1 MKTAE
6 EMQEQIIIKKENTAK
21 FYKEAARQFI
31 EIHTSKLE
39 SQLLDGKTAAIEIGK
54 ETCKDIAKIES
65 LFYQTLADEIILL
78 LKDLGYKPYVEHH
91 NTLMLYF
98 TVPHMKEKIVEVL
111 EKKTKEEV
119 VNHDR
124 PPKSSLW
131 KYNG

>member
-6 EMQEQIIIKKENTAK
+6 EMQEQILIKKENTAK
-21 FYKEAARQFI
+21 LYKEAARQFI

-65 LFYQTLADEIILL
+65 LFYQTLANEIILL

-98 TVPHMKEKIVEVL
+98 TVPHIKEK
-111 EKKTKEEV
+111 
-119 VNHDR
+119 
-124 PPKSSLW
+124 
-131 KYNG
+131 